1 MNIFLILFQWIILKL
16 QLKCWQIPLINFDL
30 QKILVVVFIKVAI
43 IKNSSKYEN
52 FLLSSPFDY
61 DNLYRWF
68 VFKLN
73 ALRAENSPDFN
84 PATITLRGTI
94 EIPKKKLFRGSFLH
108 FSFVL
113 VMRPKIFTL
122 ITLYSRNSYS
132 FKRIWF
138 WSALHASGNLKNPLS
153 PENYQNETILW
164 LMLRGLLF
172 FCSSTIPERAISRVG
187 ECLTAT
193 ESEFVCKLVRPIKV
207 LFYLTVFMTL
217 CMLVY

>member
-1 MNIFLILFQWIILKL
+1 MLFQWIILKL

-30 QKILVVVFIKVAI
+30 QKIFTCFFVDVFIKVAI

-94 EIPKKKLFRGSFLH
+94 EIPKKKTFSWEFFAFFFRSRDASEDFYANN
-108 FSFVL
+108 
-113 VMRPKIFTL
+113 TL
-122 ITLYSRNSYS
+122 L
-132 FKRIWF
+132 
-138 WSALHASGNLKNPLS
+138 
-153 PENYQNETILW
+153 
-164 LMLRGLLF
+164 
-172 FCSSTIPERAISRVG
+172 
-187 ECLTAT
+187 
-193 ESEFVCKLVRPIKV
+193 
-207 LFYLTVFMTL
+207 
-217 CMLVY
+217 